1 MSGKCR
7 PSLRKKALYVVKQS
21 DFSKAVKEC
30 ISEVFARY
38 ESMIEK
44 SKKTEANAIEKSMT
58 EEGFEDDYPCNH
70 CEQTCD
76 HWDAAFC
83 CTLCYYNGNED
94 CENCDP
100 WDI

>member
-7 PSLRKKALYVVKQS
+7 PSLRKKCLMVVKQS

-30 ISEVFARY
+30 IAEVFARY
-38 ESMIEK
+38 ERMIEK
-44 SKKTEANAIEKSMT
+44 PIIE
-58 EEGFEDDYPCNH
+58 EDDYPCNH

-76 HWDAAFC
+76 GWDARFC
-83 CTLCYYNGNED
+83 CTLCHYNGAED
-94 CENCDP
+94 CENCDS